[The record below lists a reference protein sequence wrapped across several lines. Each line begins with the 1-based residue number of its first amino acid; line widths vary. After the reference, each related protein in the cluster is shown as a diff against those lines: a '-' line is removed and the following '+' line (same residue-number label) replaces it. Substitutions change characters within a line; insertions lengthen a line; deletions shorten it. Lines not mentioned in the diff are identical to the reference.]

1 MYISLINKYK
11 PKTLDDINI
20 SDNTKKIIELYIKNN
35 RMLFFINGNSG
46 SGKTSLINVIL
57 NNYYEDATEIK
68 NNIIT
73 INLLREQ
80 GINYYRKELKN
91 FCQINNF
98 VSFKKKKTIIFD
110 DLDLLNEQCQ
120 QIFNSYI
127 NNYEH
132 INFIISCS
140 DTQKIKSTIID
151 KLELIKINTVSNDY
165 LLKILENILINENIK
180 VEKQYYKNIVNSANY
195 SISSLIYSIEK
206 IKLLNCDRKNNKKYE
221 YSLENIINNI
231 LMNDFKEYIN
241 YCKENNIEGAIKK
254 IMSLYDNGYSVID
267 ILYYFFIYIKNYS
280 VLDEIFKHKIIKNIC
295 IYINNFHNIHED
307 SIELYFLTSKI
318 CNSFLNN

>member
-11 PKTLDDINI
+11 PVTLDDINI
-20 SDNTKKIIELYIKNN
+20 STNTKKIIDLYIKNN

-57 NNYYEDATEIK
+57 NKYYEDNREIK
-68 NNIIT
+68 NNVII
-73 INLLREQ
+73 INLLKEQ

-98 VSFKKKKTIIFD
+98 ASFKKKKTIIFD

-127 NNYEH
+127 NSYEH

-151 KLELIKINTVSNDY
+151 KLEFIKINTITNDY
-165 LLKILENILINENIK
+165 LFKILENIIIKENIK
-180 VEKQYYKNIVNSANY
+180 IEKEDYNNIVTSCNY
-195 SISSLIYSIEK
+195 SISNMIYSIEK
-206 IKLLNCDRKNNKKYE
+206 IKLLNYNNKDSKYD
-221 YSLENIINNI
+221 LNNIINNI
-231 LMNDFKEYIN
+231 LINDFKEYIN
-241 YCKENNIEGAIKK
+241 YCKENNINDAINK
-254 IMSLYDNGYSVID
+254 IINLYNNGYSVID
-267 ILYYFFIYIKNYS
+267 ILYYFFIYIKNYADLGE
-280 VLDEIFKHKIIKNIC
+280 VFKYKIIKNIC

-307 SIELYFLTSKI
+307 SIELYFLTNKI
-318 CNSFLNN
+318 CNTFHSN